1 MSMSANQMSSNNRPI
16 FYDRVMEKWLGKRTL
31 NGSEVLGV
39 VFMPRKVEVY
49 QYAAV
54 DALYGMI
61 DIKQAAR
68 DVSNAMDALDS
79 AGQIDANDP
88 VIIFDHD
95 DLEILAMNDDMVQ
108 MILFCKPDPMA
119 KRIQELQ
126 LTFDVYQPT
135 PLDDAFSLN

>member
-1 MSMSANQMSSNNRPI
+1 MSANNRSSHNRPI

-39 VFMPRKVEVY
+39 VFMPRQVEVY

-54 DALYGMI
+54 DALYSMI

-68 DVSNAMDALDS
+68 DVSTAMDALDS

-95 DLEILAMNDDMVQ
+95 NLEILAMNDDMMQ

-126 LTFDVYQPT
+126 LAFDVHNPDSDKL
-135 PLDDAFSLN
+135 PFSLN